1 LVAVLG
7 CVPASAQ
14 AAVVAGTSVT
24 FPSSAFGGDTGLPAS
39 ITLRN
44 LNTGTDSGVANGVC
58 NADDVGL
65 PCATPEPGIT
75 LVPACRQVD
84 AGGCLATAAA
94 PGVFAVSPRATG
106 RAGSACAGMTFTTAI
121 VDPAV
126 GTVRFSPPA
135 GTRIVL
141 VKGTSCEIDF
151 TVDVLK
157 GPGDR
162 NPTTFGGDIR
172 QVTSHGQF
180 GGPLDPA
187 SDSSR
192 AQSSSLG
199 FGTALFRGLPFLN
212 ASASPS
218 ATLGGQV
225 SATATV
231 VGRHNQLSG
240 GTTDFR
246 LYAPE
251 DQACRSAPV
260 FESLGVPYPADGG
273 AVASQAFAPDR
284 AGLYRWVVTYSGD
297 VGNFPAISMCGGT
310 NVIVRAP
317 SQATPSQ
324 PPPPTCSGRTATI
337 VASPGQR
344 HDLRGCRRRRRPRWR
359 RQGRPARWRRPRP
372 PPRRLRER
380 PDRGRRRGQRPSRLR
395 SGAGRQRADG
405 PARSLDAL
413 RARTAVEVTA
423 TASSSRP
430 AARSG
435 G

>member
-1 LVAVLG
+1 
-7 CVPASAQ
+7 
-14 AAVVAGTSVT
+14 
-24 FPSSAFGGDTGLPAS
+24 
-39 ITLRN
+39 
-44 LNTGTDSGVANGVC
+44 
-58 NADDVGL
+58 
-65 PCATPEPGIT
+65 
-75 LVPACRQVD
+75 
-84 AGGCLATAAA
+84 
-94 PGVFAVSPRATG
+94 
-106 RAGSACAGMTFTTAI
+106 
-121 VDPAV
+121 
-126 GTVRFSPPA
+126 VRFSPPA

-344 HDLRGCRRRRRPRWR
+344 SIKGTAGADVIVGGALGERIDGGAGDDTICAGAGDDVVRG
-359 RQGRPARWRRPRP
+359 GAGKDV
-372 PPRRLRER
+372 LL
-380 PDRGRRRGQRPSRLR
+380 G
-395 SGAGRQRADG
+395 GAGRDRLLGGSGNDRIEAAGGGSDRLDCG
-405 PARSLDAL
+405 PGRGDSVLMDRRDRST
-413 RARTAVEVTA
+413 RCERV
-423 TASSSRP
+423 R
-430 AARSG
+430 RSK
-435 G
+435 